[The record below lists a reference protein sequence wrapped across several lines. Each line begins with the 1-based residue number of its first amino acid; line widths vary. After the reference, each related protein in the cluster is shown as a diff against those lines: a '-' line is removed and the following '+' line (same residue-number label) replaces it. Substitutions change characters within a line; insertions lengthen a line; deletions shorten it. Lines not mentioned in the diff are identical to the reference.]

1 MQSSNRAE
9 SPIAMVDRIMSVL
22 EAFADGESLT
32 LAQVSRRTGVP
43 RSSVHRLL
51 TRLSELGALERTG
64 FEYRVGIRLFDIGS
78 HALDK
83 DAVHRVALPY
93 MNRLARATGASVYLA
108 TLSGSD
114 IVYTEGIWTDWAGP
128 RRPGI
133 THPAHLT
140 AAGRMLLACLPEDEL
155 TDHLPGDPR
164 SLRTKPGSVA
174 DLREEL
180 RQVRQRGVCVSRGSI
195 VRDSVAY
202 AVQIGPPDYATT
214 ALSVWGPTD
223 QMRSTEIVSLLRQ
236 TGRAI
241 WDAAQRG
248 AGAGRPPQGWR
259 GSARPTGEKDDL
271 RVSPAYAAVGL

>member
-22 EAFADGESLT
+22 EAFSGGESLT

-51 TRLSELGALERTG
+51 TRLSELGALDRTG
-64 FEYRVGIRLFDIGS
+64 FEYRVGMRLFDIGS

-93 MNRLARATGASVYLA
+93 MNRLGRATGASVYLA

-114 IVYTEGIWTDWAGP
+114 IVYTEGIWTDWAAP

-133 THPAHLT
+133 TQPAHLT

-155 TDHLPGDPR
+155 LDHLPGN
-164 SLRTKPGSVA
+164 PGSPRPNSGSAA
-174 DLREEL
+174 DLRREL
-180 RQVRQRGVCVSRGSI
+180 REIRERGVCVSRGSI

-202 AVQIGPPDYATT
+202 AVQIGPPGYATT
-214 ALSVWGPTD
+214 ALSVWGPTE

-248 AGAGRPPQGWR
+248 AGRPPQEWR
-259 GSARPTGEKDDL
+259 GGAHPTGEKGDR